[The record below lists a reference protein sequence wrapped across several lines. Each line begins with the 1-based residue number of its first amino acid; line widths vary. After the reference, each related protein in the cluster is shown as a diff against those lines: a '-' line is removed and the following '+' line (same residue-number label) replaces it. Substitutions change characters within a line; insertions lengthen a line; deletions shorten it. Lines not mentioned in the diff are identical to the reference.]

1 MVIPVSN
8 FYSKL
13 EIMGN
18 SCARSPPP
26 RMTMILSWEDFASW
40 MLSGN
45 RKNWKRDFEVSFA
58 LEIEYLD
65 GSVDDIEY
73 YVRHHGLVNNATL
86 DVVKQKLFTFIA
98 NPYHYVDNCKYYYVC
113 VSNCKFL

>member
-1 MVIPVSN
+1 
-8 FYSKL
+8 
-13 EIMGN
+13 
-18 SCARSPPP
+18 
-26 RMTMILSWEDFASW
+26 

-58 LEIEYLD
+58 LEIEYQD
-65 GSVDDIEY
+65 GSVDDIDY

-98 NPYHYVDNCKYYYVC
+98 NPYHYVDGCKYFYVF
-113 VSNCKFL
+113 VSNCKFLYVKDLSFV